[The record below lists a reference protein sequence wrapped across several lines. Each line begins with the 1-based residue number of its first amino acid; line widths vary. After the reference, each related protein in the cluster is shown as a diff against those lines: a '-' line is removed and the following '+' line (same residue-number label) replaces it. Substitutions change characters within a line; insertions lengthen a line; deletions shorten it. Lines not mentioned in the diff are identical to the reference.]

1 MKGAVSMEQ
10 VTVKSLI
17 DTVEKSIRN
26 RYRCRVGHHMGDIA
40 VVFYLGFSEYNILLA
55 MTLSLDNLDNIA
67 FECNSGLRDNASNE
81 LCLKTFDRIDKL
93 ILNKFLKGE

>member
-1 MKGAVSMEQ
+1 MKQ

-17 DTVEKSIRN
+17 ETVEESIRD
-26 RYRCRVGHHMGDIA
+26 RYRCRVGRHMGDIA

-55 MTLSLDNLDNIA
+55 LTLSLDNLDTIA
-67 FECNSGLRDNASNE
+67 FECNSGLRGNASQE

-93 ILNKFLKGE
+93 ILNKFLKEES